1 VRISRPFRGD
11 GRCTT
16 VSAPLGQRWAFR
28 PHAGSHEPLAQA
40 HWYGICFISATPTI
54 ESDGTWFIS
63 VAVYHM
69 LLTERDGTV
78 YELFILLRGTN
89 GGRTA
94 VGRTR
99 QRQNGR
105 LLLLT

>member
-1 VRISRPFRGD
+1 
-11 GRCTT
+11 
-16 VSAPLGQRWAFR
+16 
-28 PHAGSHEPLAQA
+28 
-40 HWYGICFISATPTI
+40 
-54 ESDGTWFIS
+54 
-63 VAVYHM
+63 M